1 MGFLKR
7 LRSDGVFLTHLD
19 AAGTKDDQMLIN
31 ILPQVAATVHGSGI
45 VIVLLVRATYR
56 GTRVAC
62 RRATDSRCTASH
74 ASGTFMLVVWSF
86 ITYRFA
92 CVAIPLASFQ

>member
-31 ILPQVAATVHGSGI
+31 ILPQVAATSARIG
-45 VIVLLVRATYR
+45 Y
-56 GTRVAC
+56 C
-62 RRATDSRCTASH
+62 RRV
-74 ASGTFMLVVWSF
+74 SGVSNVQ
-86 ITYRFA
+86 RNA
-92 CVAIPLASFQ
+92 RGVQEGH